1 MAYDH
6 SGKHSAFDG
15 ATNDG
20 RRVLEAGV
28 SPKKL
33 ILGFPFYGR
42 APIHRERTMFY
53 RDILTKCKIP
63 SR

>member
-28 SPKKL
+28 PSKKL
-33 ILGFPFYGR
+33 ILGLPFYGR
-42 APIHRERTMFY
+42 DPIQPERTMSY
-53 RDILTKCKIP
+53 RDILQNC
-63 SR
+63 